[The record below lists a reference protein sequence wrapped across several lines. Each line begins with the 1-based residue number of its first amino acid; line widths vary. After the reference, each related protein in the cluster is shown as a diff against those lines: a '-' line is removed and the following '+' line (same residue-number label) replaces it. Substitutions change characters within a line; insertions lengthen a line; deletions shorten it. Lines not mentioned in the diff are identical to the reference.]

1 MWRLAVLCLGFVS
14 GCSARGCS
22 PGSPDSRDETKSAEV
37 GTKPPVATVAID
49 AARVVSIPARVR
61 PPRTLIVLLHG
72 VGADA
77 HDLRSIAE
85 HWSTALADA
94 DVLLPNGIEPFD
106 GGGNGR
112 QWFSIRSVSD
122 LNRGERVR
130 AASSAVAAWIDR
142 CLVERGLPPSRLVI
156 AGFSQG
162 AVLSTWLGVHRAP
175 AAVVSFSGRY
185 AEDDPAAKAYG
196 TPILI
201 THGSADRVIPVA
213 YAEDAARDLRVRG
226 AKVEL
231 FIEPGVGHT
240 ISAAALEKSTTFL
253 RALPP

>member
-1 MWRLAVLCLGFVS
+1 MWLRAVLCLGLLS
-14 GCSARGCS
+14 GGCSPRGCS
-22 PGSPDSRDETKSAEV
+22 PDSPGSLNETSPA
-37 GTKPPVATVAID
+37 PAPVASVSID
-49 AARVVSIPARVR
+49 AATVVSIPARVK
-61 PPRTLIVLLHG
+61 PARTLIVLLHG

-77 HDLRSIAE
+77 HDLRSIGE
-85 HWSTALADA
+85 HWSTAMPDA

-106 GGGNGR
+106 GGGSGR

-130 AASSAVAAWIDR
+130 AASAAIASWIDR
-142 CLVERGLPPSRLVI
+142 CLAERALTPSRVVI

-175 AAVVSFSGRY
+175 LAVVAFSGRY
-185 AEDDPAAKAYG
+185 AEDDPGAKANG
-196 TPILI
+196 TPMLI
-201 THGSADRVIPVA
+201 THGTADKVIPVS
-213 YAEDAARDLRVRG
+213 YAEDAARELRARG

-240 ISAAALEKSTTFL
+240 ISAAALAKSTTFL